1 METSTA
7 HVPARIA
14 LAQAYARVAK
24 AELHSLEHAS
34 RSVSAGNAV
43 LAAIAA
49 SDVLCI
55 IHLGRRSAS
64 TNHSDAVE
72 PLREFDPEAARDL
85 LVLTR
90 DKVHAH
96 YGVSPIDRD
105 TLTRMIRSM
114 DRLIARATE
123 AVAGLKRE

>member
-55 IHLGRRSAS
+55 IHLGLRSAS

-72 PLREFDPEAARDL
+72 LLREFDPEAARDL

>member
-14 LAQAYARVAK
+14 LAHAYARVAK
-24 AELHSLEHAS
+24 AELHSVEHAS

-49 SDVLCI
+49 SNVLCI
-55 IHLGRRSAS
+55 IHLGLRSGS

-72 PLREFDPEAARDL
+72 LLREFDTEAARDL
-85 LVLTR
+85 VVLIK
-90 DKVHAH
+90 DKAHAH
-96 YGVSPIDRD
+96 YGVSPVDRD
-105 TLTRMIRSM
+105 TLTCMIRSM
-114 DRLIARATE
+114 DRLITRANE
-123 AVAGLKRE
+123 AVARLKLE